1 MRTARLPIAQRAR
14 NPTLR
19 DREILTLLAEGHTQ
33 KEAAGIL
40 AAKPRTVT
48 SAVERIRARYTAPT
62 LAALVA
68 LAIRLEWI
76 ALAIECTGPKDTTD
90 TTAQNH

>member
-1 MRTARLPIAQRAR
+1 MRTARLTVFQSPR

-40 AAKPRTVT
+40 AAKTRTIT
-48 SAVERIRARYTAPT
+48 SAVERMRARYTVPT
-62 LAALVA
+62 LTALVA